1 MFESFNDF
9 IKNEARDFNDPLL
22 IKMRAAQMKAN
33 KKAAEDAE
41 KKAKEL
47 SPAKKKKIAKLKA
60 EKEDILKQ
68 MDLEAG
74 MMGDDWDD
82 DMANSYGEALND
94 IDKEIIKLGG
104 NPMSENA
111 TNESKIQL
119 KRKYTENH
127 PAITAGK
134 FARVRNKMLEAI
146 GDGKITQEEF
156 ESILKEFSN
165 DSKRWSQL
173 NKRYFSVSED
183 GISLSKFGKKIL
195 SKITVNENM
204 DNMFGSFKD
213 FINESNE
220 VNEREFVYTRSK
232 GFKMAAD
239 RIEQLS
245 NQLDPNS
252 MLCKNISSKGDNVKH
267 EFKVMKDHMDRIYTI
282 WQEIEYMIDMQYE
295 SVEPL
300 CEAEV
305 EMDAM
310 DPDNK
315 DFLKF
320 LKKHRVKIIDKSMEG
335 PGGNI
340 PVILMQGKRKDLEAV
355 LADCEYGWCDEELA
369 EYIDESASVNENKY
383 ADAGKLGY
391 NDQFLD
397 RKQSLSKTLSL
408 DLGLN
413 PKHEFGGGDWLGFDY
428 VSLYATGGKKAGTII
443 SDALTGKYT
452 YDELKA
458 AAAEFLGIKESV
470 ELNEAFKSSKLRNL
484 MNMDHGHTSYGR
496 KIHGLAQAFYN
507 LTKAKLD
514 QIGDEHLIDY
524 PNPEKAAK
532 EFKKNTD
539 VVVFYIADNEK
550 TNPYADKNSY
560 NDLIRPGILGLSQ
573 GSEFLGAHYAGSGKR
588 LGKNKGKSDYVT
600 SISKESAIGGNKKYR
615 GYEASGLYTVKRV
628 AELADRAIVVN
639 LEAFKGGEL
648 DARPKVQARAEAQ
661 EGAIAFQS
669 AEDFKK
675 AQRKRYQDILAT
687 KASKLPL
694 DKIVEDSINVLTK
707 HIADAMKGGEKT
719 KYNEIKIGEDKR
731 GREIKITDAA
741 NIMSGILGDYERYVR
756 YVADAEKE
764 KDSGYSSGYYEKEA
778 KEYAKRVTD
787 KAKKVKNMDYAW

>member
-33 KKAAEDAE
+33 KKAAKDAE

-60 EKEDILKQ
+60 EREDILKQ

-104 NPMSENA
+104 NPMEYT

-239 RIEQLS
+239 RIEQLA

-305 EMDAM
+305 EMDAL

-320 LKKHRVKIIDKSMEG
+320 LKKHRVKIVGKTMQG
-335 PGGNI
+335 PAANH
-340 PVILMQGKRKDLEAV
+340 PVITMQGKRKDLEAV

-369 EYIDESASVNENKY
+369 EYIE
-383 ADAGKLGY
+383 
-391 NDQFLD
+391 
-397 RKQSLSKTLSL
+397 
-408 DLGLN
+408 
-413 PKHEFGGGDWLGFDY
+413 
-428 VSLYATGGKKAGTII
+428 
-443 SDALTGKYT
+443 
-452 YDELKA
+452 
-458 AAAEFLGIKESV
+458 ESV

-507 LTKAKLD
+507 LTNAKLD
-514 QIGDEHLIDY
+514 QIRDEHLIDY

-532 EFKKNTD
+532 EFKKDTS

-550 TNPYADKNSY
+550 TNPYADRNSY
-560 NDLIRPGILGLSQ
+560 NDLIRPGIIGLSQ

-588 LGKNKGKSDYVT
+588 LGKNKGKADYVT
-600 SISKESAIGGNKKYR
+600 SISKESAIGGNKKYK

-639 LEAFKGGEL
+639 LEAFKGNEL

-694 DKIVEDSINVLTK
+694 DKIVEDSINTLTK
-707 HIADAMKGGEKT
+707 HIADAMKSGEKT
-719 KYNEIKIGEDKR
+719 KYNEIKIGEDRK

-756 YVADAEKE
+756 YMADAERE

-778 KEYAKRVTD
+778 KEYAKKVTD
-787 KAKKVKNMDYAW
+787 RAKKVKNMDYAW